1 MFFPKWVKYKDI
13 FCLVYRSDARQ
24 CQIQFILSGPVVS
37 VAVYKTLYYYY
48 YYKIFQSFSKN
59 FKIFE
64 NFHIFLAHKKCVTPN
79 FLVILVTH
87 RDRLVKKVPC
97 YKFCQSFG
105 LLSTNIQRFSWF
117 KGYPRG
123 SMTVRIGSKS
133 SYLGVGGYL
142 ADRWPVSKNFGIAS
156 NQLAYDPPVSYL
168 V

>member
-1 MFFPKWVKYKDI
+1 MEVTGQFNLIKVPKYDFFYASLTFFQI
-13 FCLVYRSDARQ
+13 FSN
-24 CQIQFILSGPVVS
+24 FF
-37 VAVYKTLYYYY
+37 
-48 YYKIFQSFSKN
+48 KIFQSFSKN

-156 NQLAYDPPVSYL
+156 TQLAYDPPSPTKL
-168 V
+168 

>member
-1 MFFPKWVKYKDI
+1 MEVTGQFNLIKVPKYDFFYASLTFFQI
-13 FCLVYRSDARQ
+13 FSN
-24 CQIQFILSGPVVS
+24 FF
-37 VAVYKTLYYYY
+37 KF
-48 YYKIFQSFSKN
+48 FQNISKF
-59 FKIFE
+59 FKKFQ

-87 RDRLVKKVPC
+87 RDRMVKKVPC
-97 YKFCQSFG
+97 YKFCPSFG

-133 SYLGVGGYL
+133 SYLVVGGYL

-156 NQLAYDPPVSYL
+156 NQLAYISGKKCSR
-168 V
+168 